1 MWLTSYIAKENQSK
15 SKCGEVVKSGEETVN
30 VFSSVQHSDV
40 KITSPYGFYSKPLA
54 GDNSVIIPTSK
65 GNVVIGLC
73 DFGDKNLEA
82 GEVMICSAGGAKIML
97 NNDGQVLINGK
108 VIS

>member
-15 SKCGEVVKSGEETVN
+15 SKCGEVVKSGEDTVN

-40 KITSPYGFYSKPLA
+40 KIAVPYGFYSRPLE

-65 GNVVIGLC
+65 GNVVIGIC
-73 DFGDKNLEA
+73 DIGNKNLEA
-82 GEVMICSAGGAKIML
+82 GEVLLCSAGGAKILL
-97 NNDGQVLINGK
+97 NNNGQVLINGK